1 MKKLSKN
8 INALE
13 NARILVTGGSG
24 FIGSHLLKELAK
36 TGCKKVFNIDK
47 LTYAADETRNSCVNL
62 SMDYEFLEI
71 DIASESLVNKIQELE
86 PNFIF
91 HLAAESHVDRS
102 IDSPDDFINTNICG
116 TLNILKGLSL
126 LNSKNIDCRL
136 VHVSTDEVYGSLVHP
151 DDDPDS
157 NSNFFYETSQYDPRS
172 PYSASKAAS
181 DHLVSSW
188 VSTYGVDAIITHC
201 TNNYGPNQDFEKF
214 IPKVIYSCLRNQ
226 PIEVYGDGKN
236 IRDWIYVEDHCSGL
250 ILASELGVSGEVY
263 NFGGDK
269 ELENINLVNTIIE
282 MVSELG
288 LSHLGKDNVKVKY
301 ITDRPGH
308 DRRYAIDS
316 SKAKSQLG
324 WKQSESFNNR
334 LKETIK
340 WYSNK
345 IEGIQ

>member
-1 MKKLSKN
+1 MKKPRKD
-8 INALE
+8 IYTLE
-13 NARILVTGGSG
+13 DARVLVTGGSG
-24 FIGSHLLKELAK
+24 FIGSHLLKELVK

-47 LTYAADETRNSCVNL
+47 LTYAADETRNSDVSL

-71 DIASESLVNKIQELE
+71 DIANESLVSNIQEIQ

-116 TLNILKGLSL
+116 TLNILKGLRL
-126 LNSKNIDCRL
+126 LNSRKNNCRL
-136 VHVSTDEVYGSLVHP
+136 IHVSTDEVYGSLVHP
-151 DDDPDS
+151 SEDQDS
-157 NSNFFYETSQYDPRS
+157 KPSLFYETSRYDPKS

-214 IPKVIYSCLRNQ
+214 IPKVIYSCLMNL
-226 PIEVYGDGKN
+226 PIEVYGDGRN
-236 IRDWIYVEDHCSGL
+236 IRDWIYVKDHCSGL
-250 ILASELGVSGEVY
+250 IQASELGVSGEIY

-269 ELENINLVNTIIE
+269 EMENVNLVNTIIE
-282 MVSELG
+282 MISELG
-288 LSHLGKDNVKVKY
+288 LYHRGKDNVEVKY

-324 WKQSESFNNR
+324 WKLSDSFNNR

-345 IEGIQ
+345 IEDVK